1 MRGGFLMDVIVAAA
15 AFGLVVMTETQADD
29 IPVFKLRF
37 SDGAIT
43 PLRLVVPAG
52 SPFKIEL
59 ENAGT
64 SPIEFESRDLHKEKV
79 VGPGVTS
86 SIVFRRL
93 AAGEYVFFDDFHV
106 DAPQAVLVAE

>member
-15 AFGLVVMTETQADD
+15 ALGLVVTTVAQADD

-37 SDGAIT
+37 SDGVIA

-79 VGPGVTS
+79 IGPGVTS

-93 AAGEYVFFDDFHV
+93 VAGEYVFFDDFHL